1 MATSFQ
7 ECVAMDLKF
16 YNRNILLYLV
26 DNATRLSSSDIIKSE
41 KPNETEKILCA
52 LNNNIRTN
60 GDAKYYTRDK
70 MYYKRA
76 NDRQWK
82 GPASVLGQDG

>member
-16 YNRNILLYLV
+16 YNRNIILYLV

-41 KPNETEKILCA
+41 KPNEIIDNIFKIW
-52 LNNNIRTN
+52 IRN
-60 GDAKYYTRDK
+60 LWSTRK
-70 MYYKRA
+70 IFNREW
-76 NDRQWK
+76 R
-82 GPASVLGQDG
+82 